1 MISVTKVDDLVYK
14 VCKHYDN
21 VRGIN
26 IHLEY
31 IEKSKITKNRT
42 YWNYLEGTFEFVF
55 AFEHFR
61 ICFHSTVLREHPFN
75 F

>member
-31 IEKSKITKNRT
+31 IEKSKITKIGHFEIIWKELSN
-42 YWNYLEGTFEFVF
+42 LFLLLSILEFVF
-55 AFEHFR
+55 TPQF
-61 ICFHSTVLREHPFN
+61 
-75 F
+75 